1 MNKYESEL
9 SVGML
14 SESETILNIQFD
26 TELNET

>member
-1 MNKYESEL
+1 MNKYECEL

-14 SESETILNIQFD
+14 SEGETILNIQFD